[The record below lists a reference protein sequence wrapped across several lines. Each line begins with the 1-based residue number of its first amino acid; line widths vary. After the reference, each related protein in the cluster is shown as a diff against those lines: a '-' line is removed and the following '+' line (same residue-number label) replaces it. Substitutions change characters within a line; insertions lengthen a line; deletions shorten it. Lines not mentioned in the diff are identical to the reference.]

1 MIVYDIEVTKESAR
15 YKLDRFYTRDSIVSL
30 LSNINFINTRREEII
45 GTMNL
50 FNSLTAP
57 APAVLQASLSKLDRL
72 WSWLQVFNTK
82 SMSFNNIDDVWAGF
96 SLIFEAFFYSRSHC
110 FRNEREIRLH
120 LFYDKNAL

>member
-1 MIVYDIEVTKESAR
+1 MIVYDIEVSKDSVR

-30 LSNINFINTRREEII
+30 LSNINFINIRREEII

-57 APAVLQASLSKLDRL
+57 APNVLLASLNKLDRL

-82 SMSFNNIDDVWAGF
+82 SMSFENIDEVWAGL